1 MYIISNDNC
10 GVCKILFDML
20 GDVSIPTIKASEH
33 MDTCRRLNIKQVPAL
48 VLDDET
54 VIFGVEEIANDVLN
68 KRKVGL

>member
-1 MYIISNDNC
+1 
-10 GVCKILFDML
+10 ML

-54 VIFGVEEIANDVLN
+54 VIFGVEEIANEIRN
-68 KRKVGL
+68 RR